1 MKKKLS
7 LLLALVMS
15 LGLMGC
21 ANSSNATTETATA
34 SAATAEDE
42 TFTLRVGMECAYAPF
57 NWAQADDSNG
67 ASLISGTSEYAYGYD
82 VMMAQ
87 AICDANGYDLEVVR
101 LDWDSLIPALQA
113 GSIDAIIAGQ
123 SMTAERAEQVDFT
136 TPYYYASVVSL
147 VKADG
152 PFADATSVDEF
163 AGAVATS
170 QLGTFWYNDILP
182 QLGDAIDLLPA
193 QETVP
198 AMLVALE
205 SDAVNLVV
213 TDEPTALAACNAYPD
228 MLMLNFLGTDGDF
241 EAAEEYINMGI
252 SVEKGNTELLEAINA
267 VLATYTPED
276 YSEMMNYA
284 IEVQPLSE

>member
-1 MKKKLS
+1 
-7 LLLALVMS
+7 
-15 LGLMGC
+15 MGC
-21 ANSSNATTETATA
+21 GSSETTSTAT
-34 SAATAEDE
+34 SSDSDSEE
-42 TFTLRVGMECAYAPF
+42 VFTLRVGMECAYAPF

-87 AICDANGYDLEVVR
+87 AICEANGYNLEVVR

-152 PFADATSVDEF
+152 PFADATCVDEF

-182 QLGDAIDLLPA
+182 QLGDSIDLLPA

-198 AMLVALE
+198 AMLVALD
-205 SDAVNLVV
+205 SDAVDLVV

-228 MLMLNFLGTDGDF
+228 MKMLNFLGTDGDF

-267 VLATYTPED
+267 VLAGYTPED